1 MFACTRQ
8 AALCCLHARGGRLL
22 RALSALVHT
31 RFSWTFWSCLA
42 DRVQLLMLA
51 GKLPCSLPLSVVVSQ
66 PCCLIAAC
74 LLEALK
80 GISFFVIAMKGGPD
94 WWETGKERRC
104 GERRPFLLCFFYE
117 YSNVSYFQV
126 NFKGKVKA
134 HQLLLA
140 FGRELFYRSH
150 VVVCLEIGWTEHAR
164 ESIHYRFLAF
174 SVLTLY
180 SFAPPRNCS
189 EQKIQ

>member
-1 MFACTRQ
+1 MLS
-8 AALCCLHARGGRLL
+8 ALRVQLGRRCLHAPVFPLQTGCSLLSSCQGRQV
-22 RALSALVHT
+22 AQSTVLVHT

-66 PCCLIAAC
+66 PCCLIPAC
-74 LLEALK
+74 LLEGLK

-104 GERRPFLLCFFYE
+104 GGRRPLLLCFFYK
-117 YSNVSYFQV
+117 YSNVSNFQV

-140 FGRELFYRSH
+140 FGRELFYSSH
-150 VVVCLEIGWTEHAR
+150 VVVCLEMG
-164 ESIHYRFLAF
+164 
-174 SVLTLY
+174 
-180 SFAPPRNCS
+180 
-189 EQKIQ
+189 